1 LRQTQDTP
9 LARARLTHR
18 VVPAKLRLMHS
29 RQPLV
34 LASRNRKKS
43 REVAEILAPHGI
55 ELVSIADFPQVGEVV
70 EDGATFA
77 ENAAK
82 KAAQPAKQIGRWVIG
97 EDSGLVVD
105 ALAGRPGVYSARFS
119 GPGATDESNNR
130 KLMEELADVPLER
143 RTAAYVCSIA
153 LADPAGAIRLTAEG
167 RCRGLMISEPRGN
180 NGFGYD
186 PYFLV
191 REYHRTFG
199 ELSARV
205 KHQISHRART
215 LGDFVPGL
223 IATAFRENGV
233 RWKSERFQGAQG

>member
-1 LRQTQDTP
+1 MN
-9 LARARLTHR
+9 ARL
-18 VVPAKLRLMHS
+18 
-29 RQPLV
+29 PLV

-43 REVAEILAPHGI
+43 REVAEIVAPHGI
-55 ELVSIADFPQVGEVV
+55 ELVSIADFPLVAEVI

-82 KAAQPAKQIGRWVIG
+82 KASQPATQIGRWVIG

-130 KLMEELADVPLER
+130 KLMEELVGVPPEL

-153 LADPAGAIRLTAEG
+153 LADPTGAIRLTAEG
-167 RCRGLMISEPRGN
+167 RCRGLMLAEPRGE

-205 KHQISHRART
+205 KHQISHRARA
-215 LGDFVPGL
+215 LADFVPGL
-223 IATAFRENGV
+223 LTLLTVG
-233 RWKSERFQGAQG
+233 

>member
-1 LRQTQDTP
+1 
-9 LARARLTHR
+9 
-18 VVPAKLRLMHS
+18 MHV

-55 ELVSIADFPQVGEVV
+55 QLVSIADFPEVGEVV

-82 KAAQPAKQIGRWVIG
+82 KAAQPAAQIGRWVIG

-130 KLMEELADVPLER
+130 KLMKELAGVPLER
-143 RTAAYVCSIA
+143 RTASYVCSIA
-153 LADPAGAIRLTAEG
+153 LADPTGAIRLSAEG
-167 RCRGLMISEPRGN
+167 RCRGLMITEPRGD

-199 ELSARV
+199 ELSSRV
-205 KHQISHRART
+205 KHQISHRARA
-215 LGDFVPGL
+215 LADFVPGL
-223 IATAFRENGV
+223 L
-233 RWKSERFQGAQG
+233 KLLQ

>member
-1 LRQTQDTP
+1 
-9 LARARLTHR
+9 LTR
-18 VVPAKLRLMHS
+18 FGAAAKLRHMNAHA
-29 RQPLV
+29 PLV

-43 REVAEILAPHGI
+43 REVAEILAPHDI

-82 KAAQPAKQIGRWVIG
+82 KATLPAAQIGRWVIG

-130 KLMEELADVPLER
+130 KLMEELAGVPLER

-153 LADPAGAIRLTAEG
+153 LADPTGAIRLTSEG
-167 RCRGLMISEPRGN
+167 RCRGLIISEARGE

-205 KHQISHRART
+205 KHQISHRARA
-215 LGDFVPGL
+215 LADFIPGL
-223 IATAFRENGV
+223 IGMVDRP
-233 RWKSERFQGAQG
+233 